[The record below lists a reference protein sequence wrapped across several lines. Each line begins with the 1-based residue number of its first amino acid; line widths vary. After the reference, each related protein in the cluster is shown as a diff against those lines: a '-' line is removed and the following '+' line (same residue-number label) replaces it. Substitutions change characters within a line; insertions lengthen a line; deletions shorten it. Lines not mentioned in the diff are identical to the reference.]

1 MKLFLSLM
9 IVICSM
15 SAHAKTLK
23 LMQYNVENFFDTT
36 HDEGT
41 EDWTYLPL
49 TFKNSYPGFHEICA
63 KLGKENYIQDCL
75 NIDWNEA
82 LLTKKIIS
90 ISKVVKSFDNTAKG
104 PDILVMEEVENKNVL
119 NKLVTKGLSGM
130 GYQNIS
136 LIEGDD
142 SRGIDVAVISKYPVK
157 SAKRYPIMLNGTK
170 LDTRGILEVVIAVDN
185 QIVVVYANH
194 WPSQSNPTQERVASA
209 QLLANLAKAQKADLI
224 VAAGDFNTLTNESPA
239 PFSFLSEFID
249 AEKEARKVLPN
260 LNGGTHFYRGEW
272 SSLDH
277 IFVHKKSA
285 LQPMYDKF
293 QIMNRSFMLKPD
305 SQSGQMVPVR
315 FNFKTGEG
323 YSDHL
328 PMALEFTIK

>member
-1 MKLFLSLM
+1 MKFLVSLLVLTLSL
-9 IVICSM
+9 SLQ
-15 SAHAKTLK
+15 AKTLK

-63 KLGKENYIQDCL
+63 KLGKESYIHDCL
-75 NIDWNEA
+75 NIDWSEA

-90 ISKVVKSFDNTAKG
+90 ISKVIKSFDATGKG
-104 PDILVMEEVENKNVL
+104 PDILVVEEVENKNVL

-130 GYQNIS
+130 GYQNIT

-142 SRGIDVAVISKYPVK
+142 TRGIDVAVISKYPVK
-157 SAKRYPIMLNGTK
+157 SAKRYPIVVNGTK

-185 QIVVVYANH
+185 QDVVVYANH

-209 QLLANLAKAQKADLI
+209 ILLSQLANAQKADLI
-224 VAAGDFNTLTNESPA
+224 VAAGDFNTLPSESPA
-239 PFSFLSEFID
+239 PFAHLSDFID
-249 AEKEARKVLPN
+249 AEKEARKVLPT

-272 SSLDH
+272 TSLDH

-285 LQPMYDKF
+285 LKPLFEKF
-293 QIMNRSFMLKPD
+293 QIMNRPFMLKHD
-305 SQSGQMVPVR
+305 NQSGQMIPVR
-315 FNFKTGEG
+315 FNFMTGEG
-323 YSDHL
+323 FSDHL